1 MKKLKDYNISFI
13 GLKDGEHQ
21 FEYEIDN
28 SFFELFDY
36 TELNDAALKT
46 TVDLVKKPN
55 MLTLQFKASGSVG
68 VNCDVSNEPYQE
80 TIDSELKLVVKF
92 GDSLNDDNEELLIVP
107 HNTYELNVAH
117 YIYEMLIL
125 ALPTKRVHPGVLD
138 GTLKSEILDKLRELE
153 PKINEEVEEVDPRW
167 NKLKGLIK

>member
-36 TELNDAALKT
+36 TELNDTALKT
-46 TVDLVKKPN
+46 TVDLVKRPN
-55 MLTLQFKASGSVG
+55 MLTLQFKALGSVG

>member
-55 MLTLQFKASGSVG
+55 MLTLQFKALGSVG

>member
-36 TELNDAALKT
+36 TELNDTALKT
-46 TVDLVKKPN
+46 TVDLVKRPN
-55 MLTLQFKASGSVG
+55 MLTLQFKALGSVG

-80 TIDSELKLVVKF
+80 TIASELKLVVKF

>member
-36 TELNDAALKT
+36 TELNDTALKT
-46 TVDLVKKPN
+46 TVDLVKRPN
-55 MLTLQFKASGSVG
+55 MLTLQFKALGSVG

-117 YIYEMLIL
+117 YIYEMLIF
-125 ALPTKRVHPGVLD
+125 AIPTKRVHPGVLD

>member
-13 GLKDGEHQ
+13 GLKDGGHQ
-21 FEYEIDN
+21 FEYEIKN

-36 TELNDAALKT
+36 TEFNDANIKV

-55 MLTLQFKASGSVG
+55 MLELHFKALGNIG
-68 VNCDVSNEPYQE
+68 VNCDVSNEPFQE
-80 TIDSELKLVVKF
+80 NIGSTMNLVVKF
-92 GDSLNDDNEELLIVP
+92 GDALDNDNEEILIVP
-107 HNTYELNVAH
+107 HNTYELNIGH

-125 ALPTKRVHPGVLD
+125 ATPSKRVHPGVLD
-138 GTLKSEILDKLRELE
+138 GTLKSDVLDKLRELE
-153 PKINEEVEEVDPRW
+153 PKIVEETEEIDPRW